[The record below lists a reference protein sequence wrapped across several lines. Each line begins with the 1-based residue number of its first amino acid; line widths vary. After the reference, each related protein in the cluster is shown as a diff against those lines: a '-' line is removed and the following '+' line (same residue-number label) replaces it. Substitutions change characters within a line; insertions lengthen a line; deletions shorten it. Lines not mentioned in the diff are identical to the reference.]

1 VCVPFAAQD
10 RSIKLGLGD
19 FVFYS
24 VLVSKASLY
33 GFATAASCFL
43 VIILG
48 LGSTLVLLSVYKMAL
63 PALPISI
70 GLGVTFYFGTRIF
83 VVPMLE
89 VLSATPIYF

>member
-1 VCVPFAAQD
+1 MHLLPLPD

-43 VIILG
+43 VIVLG

-70 GLGVTFYFGTRIF
+70 GLGVTFYFGTRVF

-89 VLSATPIYF
+89 ALAATPIYF

>member
-1 VCVPFAAQD
+1 MSD

-24 VLVSKASLY
+24 VLVSKAALY
-33 GFATAASCFL
+33 GFSTAAVCFL
-43 VIILG
+43 VIVIG
-48 LGSTLVLLSVYKMAL
+48 LGSTLVLLSVYQMAL

-70 GLGVTFYFGTRIF
+70 GLGVAFYFGTRVF

-89 VLSATPIYF
+89 ALAATPVYF